1 MFSFGA
7 GFYDLAANDI
17 IIHSDLFPITI
28 DREPQSTIVLPIV
41 MKKTFYLQFLI
52 FVCLH
57 YSHSYNKYRSPK
69 QTIITASGPQG
80 QKVVPIPGVFQGPVG
95 GLQGAE

>member
-41 MKKTFYLQFLI
+41 ILLASLPKTSLI
-52 FVCLH
+52 
-57 YSHSYNKYRSPK
+57 
-69 QTIITASGPQG
+69 
-80 QKVVPIPGVFQGPVG
+80 
-95 GLQGAE
+95 